1 MCASQN
7 ETILFSSCVPSECEC
22 AHHGTFQLYIFFIK
36 KDEKE
41 NFFEKSETRGANE
54 RQWLGT
60 HRTHKKNKRI
70 LRKRKKKYSKE
81 RQKWKYQK
89 AMEENWEILL
99 CIRLLCWLRLC
110 YAVWMGILLLKR
122 KPKKND
128 GKERLPHRVRSIHSL
143 SRWRCRRRRRRRHWT
158 QKNEKNRLRIG
169 FVMLSDCAC
178 KNQSHKATPLKT
190 QYNMPRSYA
199 IRILSLC
206 HQTNLTQ
213 FLIGCM
219 CVRVNGVCP
228 LFSVAGKY
236 FSVRAMKRSRWCMYT
251 CVCVCDCAASSLSP
265 GVGSSGYRCT
275 HSDTIAPTDT
285 LLVRGAPVWL
295 WIKSMCHGV
304 LVYVFAHKHISIQ
317 YENISLTQSVHIS
330 QPGIFAVR
338 RIHTHIS
345 IWHERRAWVIS
356 ILCVIQFYCTLW
368 TAPSILFHQTHKH
381 IGDWSETAIAWVP
394 AGLMYHFV
402 PKRAHIIRRVECHV
416 IDLSLCASQ
425 STVSIQQLVLWILHG
440 NAPAPCTMS
449 RMIFSCTS

>member
-1 MCASQN
+1 MKIPESDGGKLGNSSMHPSLMLVALVLCCVNGNSFIKE
-7 ETILFSSCVPSECEC
+7 ETKEKRWKRKTATSSAEHPQFVEMTMPTTTTAASSC
-22 AHHGTFQLYIFFIK
+22 
-36 KDEKE
+36 
-41 NFFEKSETRGANE
+41 
-54 RQWLGT
+54 
-60 HRTHKKNKRI
+60 
-70 LRKRKKKYSKE
+70 
-81 RQKWKYQK
+81 
-89 AMEENWEILL
+89 
-99 CIRLLCWLRLC
+99 
-110 YAVWMGILLLKR
+110 
-122 KPKKND
+122 
-128 GKERLPHRVRSIHSL
+128 
-143 SRWRCRRRRRRRHWT
+143 RRRHWT

-345 IWHERRAWVIS
+345 IWRERRAWVIS
-356 ILCVIQFYCTLW
+356 ILCTLW
-368 TAPSILFHQTHKH
+368 TAPGILFHQTHKH

-416 IDLSLCASQ
+416 IDLFLCASQ